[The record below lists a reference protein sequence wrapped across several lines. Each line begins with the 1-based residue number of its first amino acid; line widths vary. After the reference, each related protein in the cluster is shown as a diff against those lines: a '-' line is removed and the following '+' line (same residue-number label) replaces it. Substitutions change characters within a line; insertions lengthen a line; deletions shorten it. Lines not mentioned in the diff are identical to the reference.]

1 MTIVFEKISSHA
13 DDENVVIPTRAT
25 QGSVGYDFVAP
36 VGVSLK
42 PNESIA
48 INTCIKAKFPSTLW
62 LGIYNR
68 SSNIKKNLMNYLG
81 VGVIDS
87 DYYNTDEGIRI
98 TLLNTGTEDVIIRK
112 GDAIAQGIFHH
123 VITTGD
129 EVATVRTGGFG
140 STYLHKYHG
149 RRANLNMFDYEVL
162 VGTIYGNEDDAF
174 YTFVADGP
182 HEYLHDGEIHGH
194 SRESCCWYVDDSDI
208 EAGLLTLIE

>member
-42 PNESIA
+42 PNESVA
-48 INTCIKAKFPSTLW
+48 INTGIKAKFPSTLW

-98 TLLNTGTEDVIIRK
+98 TLLNTGREEVTIRK
-112 GDAIAQGIFHH
+112 GDAIAQGIFHQA
-123 VITTGD
+123 ITIGD
-129 EVATVRTGGFG
+129 EVDTVRIGGFG
-140 STYLHKYHG
+140 STDMHRYHG
-149 RRANLNMFDYEVL
+149 NRAYLNMPWGSIL
-162 VGTIYGNEDDAF
+162 GTIYMNKGELS
-174 YTFVADGP
+174 YTFVSDRP
-182 HEYLHDGEIHGH
+182 HSELHNGELHEHGKVN
-194 SRESCCWYVDDSDI
+194 CCWYVDSSDI
-208 EAGLLTLIE
+208 ESDLLTLIE

>member
-1 MTIVFEKISSHA
+1 MSIVFEKISTHA

-36 VGVSLK
+36 VGVLLK
-42 PNESIA
+42 PNESVA
-48 INTCIKAKFPSTLW
+48 INTGIKAKFPSTLW

-68 SSNIKKNLMNYLG
+68 SSNIKRNLMNYLG

-87 DYYNTDEGIRI
+87 DYYDTDEGIRI
-98 TLLNTGTEDVIIRK
+98 TLLNTGTEDVIIRQ

-129 EVATVRTGGFG
+129 EVDTVRTGGFG
-140 STYLHKYHG
+140 STDVHKYHG
-149 RRANLNMFDYEVL
+149 KRAYLNMFEDTI
-162 VGTIYGNEDDAF
+162 VGTIHANEDDND
-174 YTFVADGP
+174 YTFVADEP
-182 HEYLHDGEIHGH
+182 YASLHDGEIHEH
-194 SRESCCWYVDDSDI
+194 SKANCCWYVDNSDI

>member
-1 MTIVFEKISSHA
+1 MSIVFEKVSTHA

-25 QGSVGYDFVAP
+25 KGSVGYDFVAP

-42 PNESIA
+42 PNESVA
-48 INTCIKAKFPSTLW
+48 INTGIKAKFPSTLW

-87 DYYNTDEGIRI
+87 DYYDTDEGIHI
-98 TLLNTGTEDVIIRK
+98 TLMNTGTEDVIIRK

-129 EVATVRTGGFG
+129 EVTTVRTGGFG
-140 STYLHKYHG
+140 STDVHKYHG
-149 RRANLNMFDYEVL
+149 RRASLNMFEEIIL
-162 VGTIYGNEDDAF
+162 GTIYANKNFTD
-174 YTFVADGP
+174 YTFVAD
-182 HEYLHDGEIHGH
+182 EANDILHGGKDSEH
-194 SRESCCWYVDDSDI
+194 SKEDCCWYIDNSDI
-208 EAGLLTLIE
+208 ESELVTLIE

>member
-1 MTIVFEKISSHA
+1 MSIVFEKVSTHA
-13 DDENVVIPTRAT
+13 NDENVVIPTRAT

-42 PNESIA
+42 PNESVA
-48 INTCIKAKFPSTLW
+48 INTGIKAKFPSTLW

-98 TLLNTGTEDVIIRK
+98 TLMNTGTEDVIIRK

-129 EVATVRTGGFG
+129 EVTTVRTGGFG
-140 STYLHKYHG
+140 STDKHKYHG
-149 RRANLNMFDYEVL
+149 KRAYLNMFWDTIA
-162 VGTIYGNEDDAF
+162 GTIYANEDDYY
-174 YTFVADGP
+174 YTFVADEP
-182 HEYLHDGEIHGH
+182 HASLHDGGLSEHDKAD
-194 SRESCCWYVDDSDI
+194 CCWYIDNVDIKSN
-208 EAGLLTLIE
+208 LVTLIG

>member
-1 MTIVFEKISSHA
+1 MTIVFEKISSHV

-42 PNESIA
+42 PNESVA

-87 DYYNTDEGIRI
+87 DYYDTDEGIRI
-98 TLLNTGTEDVIIRK
+98 TLLNTGTEDVIIRQ
-112 GDAIAQGIFHH
+112 GDAIAQGIFHN

-129 EVATVRTGGFG
+129 EVDTVRTGGFG
-140 STYLHKYHG
+140 STDVHKYHG
-149 RRANLNMFDYEVL
+149 RRASLNVFEEVIL
-162 VGTIYGNEDDAF
+162 GTILANENDTD
-174 YTFVADGP
+174 YTFVADEA
-182 HEYLHDGEIHGH
+182 HEFLHDGEMHEH
-194 SRESCCWYVDDSDI
+194 STADCCWYVDNSDI
-208 EAGLLTLIE
+208 ESDLLTLIE

>member
-1 MTIVFEKISSHA
+1 MSIIFEKVSTHA
-13 DDENVVIPTRAT
+13 NDENVVIPTRAT

-42 PNESIA
+42 PNESVA
-48 INTCIKAKFPSTLW
+48 INTGIKAKFPSTLW

-98 TLLNTGTEDVIIRK
+98 TLMNTGTEDVIIRK

-129 EVATVRTGGFG
+129 EVTTVRTGGFG
-140 STYLHKYHG
+140 STDKHKYHG
-149 RRANLNMFDYEVL
+149 KRAYLNMFGDTIA
-162 VGTIYGNEDDAF
+162 GTICANEDDND
-174 YTFVADGP
+174 YTFVADEP
-182 HEYLHDGEIHGH
+182 HDSLHDGEIHEHGKVD
-194 SRESCCWYVDDSDI
+194 CCWYIDNDDI
-208 EAGLLTLIE
+208 ESDLVTLIG

>member
-1 MTIVFEKISSHA
+1 MTIVFEKTSSHA

-42 PNESIA
+42 PNESVA
-48 INTCIKAKFPSTLW
+48 INTGIKAKFPSTLW

-98 TLLNTGTEDVIIRK
+98 TLLNTGTEDVIIRQ

-123 VITTGD
+123 VITAGD
-129 EVATVRTGGFG
+129 EVDTVRTGGFG
-140 STYLHKYHG
+140 STDVHKYHG
-149 RRANLNMFDYEVL
+149 RRAYLNAFGDIIL
-162 VGTIYGNEDDAF
+162 GTIYANKNSND
-174 YTFVADGP
+174 YTFVADEA
-182 HEYLHDGEIHGH
+182 HMFLHDGVLHEH
-194 SRESCCWYVDDSDI
+194 SKEDCCWYVYNSNIESD
-208 EAGLLTLIE
+208 LLTLIE

>member
-1 MTIVFEKISSHA
+1 MTIVFEKISSHI
-13 DDENVVIPTRAT
+13 DDETVVIPTRAT

-42 PNESIA
+42 PNESVA
-48 INTCIKAKFPSTLW
+48 INTGIKAKFPSTLW

-87 DYYNTDEGIRI
+87 DYYDTDEGIRI
-98 TLLNTGTEDVIIRK
+98 TLMNTGTEDVIIRK

-129 EVATVRTGGFG
+129 EVDTVRTGGFG
-140 STYLHKYHG
+140 STDVHKYKG
-149 RRANLNMFDYEVL
+149 MKASLNMFEETIL
-162 VGTIYGNEDDAF
+162 GTILANENDTD
-174 YTFVADGP
+174 YTFVANKP
-182 HEYLHDGEIHGH
+182 HRGLHDGGEHGKD
-194 SRESCCWYVDDSDI
+194 SSCWYVDNSDI

>member
-1 MTIVFEKISSHA
+1 MSIVFEKVSTHA
-13 DDENVVIPTRAT
+13 NDENVVIPTRAT

-42 PNESIA
+42 PNESVA
-48 INTCIKAKFPSTLW
+48 INTGIKVKFPSTLW

-87 DYYNTDEGIRI
+87 DYYDTDEGIRI
-98 TLLNTGTEDVIIRK
+98 TLMNTGTEDVIIRK

-129 EVATVRTGGFG
+129 EVTTVRTGGFG
-140 STYLHKYHG
+140 STDKHKYHG
-149 RRANLNMFDYEVL
+149 MRAYLNRGEDTIA
-162 VGTIYGNEDDAF
+162 GTIYANEDDYD
-174 YTFVADGP
+174 YTFVADEP
-182 HEYLHDGEIHGH
+182 HASLHDGEIHEHGKAD
-194 SRESCCWYVDDSDI
+194 CCWYVDNSDI
-208 EAGLLTLIE
+208 ESDMVTLID

>member
-42 PNESIA
+42 PNESVA
-48 INTCIKAKFPSTLW
+48 INTGIKAKFPSTLW

-87 DYYNTDEGIRI
+87 DYYDTDEGIRI

-123 VITTGD
+123 VITAED
-129 EVATVRTGGFG
+129 KVDTVRTGGFG
-140 STYLHKYHG
+140 STEVHKYHG
-149 RRANLNMFDYEVL
+149 RRGYLNLFEDEV
-162 VGTIYGNEDDAF
+162 VGTLYANENYTD
-174 YTFVADGP
+174 YTFVSDEP
-182 HEYLHDGEIHGH
+182 HEYLHGGGLREH
-194 SRESCCWYVDDSDI
+194 SKADSCWYINNEEI
-208 EAGLLTLIE
+208 ESGIMTLIE

>member
-42 PNESIA
+42 PNESVA
-48 INTCIKAKFPSTLW
+48 INTGIKAKFPNTLW

-68 SSNIKKNLMNYLG
+68 SSNIKRNLMNYLG

-87 DYYNTDEGIRI
+87 DYYDTDEGIRI
-98 TLLNTGTEDVIIRK
+98 TLMNTGTEDVIIRQ

-129 EVATVRTGGFG
+129 KVDTIRTGGFG
-140 STYLHKYHG
+140 STDVHKYHG
-149 RRANLNMFDYEVL
+149 MKASLNMFEETIL
-162 VGTIYGNEDDAF
+162 GTIFANENEVY
-174 YTFVADGP
+174 YTFVADKP
-182 HEYLHDGEIHGH
+182 HNSLHDGEEDKHGK
-194 SRESCCWYVDDSDI
+194 EDCCWYVDNSDI